1 MARSTLALLVLRGG
15 LELRRGG
22 PRAAG
27 IVYSGS
33 PEFFNAEG
41 LFGVPGLR
49 TPKKVYLV
57 ECIIPEN
64 FDRARRAFL
73 MSFGKT
79 NLIAVRDKVFIIQ

>member
-22 PRAAG
+22 PWAAG
-27 IVYSGS
+27 MVYSGS
-33 PEFFNAEG
+33 LEFFNAEG
-41 LFGVPGLR
+41 LFWVTGLR
-49 TPKKVYLV
+49 TPKEVYLV

-64 FDRARRAFL
+64 YDRARRAFL

-79 NLIAVRDKVFIIQ
+79 NPIATRDRVFIIQ